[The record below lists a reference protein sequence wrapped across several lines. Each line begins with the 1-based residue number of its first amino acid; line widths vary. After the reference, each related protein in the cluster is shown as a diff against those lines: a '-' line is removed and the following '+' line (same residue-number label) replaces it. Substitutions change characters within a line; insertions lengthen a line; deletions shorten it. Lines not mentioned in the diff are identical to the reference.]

1 MVRKIVQTKIA
12 QLKDEWAASGAEADA
27 LVRDM
32 KNWTGTGVW
41 VWGEDALPCMV
52 KGCIRAPKRDG
63 HCRKHVRE
71 AAGC

>member
-1 MVRKIVQTKIA
+1 MVREFVKGKIE
-12 QLKDEWAASGAEADA
+12 QLKDEWDASGAEADA

-32 KNWTGTGVW
+32 KNWTGDGVW
-41 VWGEDALPCMV
+41 VWGKDARPCKV

-63 HCRKHVRE
+63 HCRKHARG